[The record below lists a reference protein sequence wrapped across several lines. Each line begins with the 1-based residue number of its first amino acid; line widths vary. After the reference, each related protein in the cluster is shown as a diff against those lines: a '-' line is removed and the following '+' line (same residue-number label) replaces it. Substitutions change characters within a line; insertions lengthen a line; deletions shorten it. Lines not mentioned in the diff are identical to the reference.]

1 MRSYKN
7 FDSSKFLADIEKTDW
22 SEVYACID
30 PEEATKCG
38 TSKFRYTLNIHAPW
52 TRIQQRKTFCPW
64 ITAETKNLMKQK
76 DLWKQKAKELA
87 ELSEVACPAQIH
99 AWTQY
104 KLSRNQ
110 VYNKNKTEES
120 QKVTEVAECPDL
132 VC

>member
-87 ELSEVACPAQIH
+87 EQVGATPESNSILKYNLSL
-99 AWTQY
+99 
-104 KLSRNQ
+104 KKFGS
-110 VYNKNKTEES
+110 
-120 QKVTEVAECPDL
+120 
-132 VC
+132 